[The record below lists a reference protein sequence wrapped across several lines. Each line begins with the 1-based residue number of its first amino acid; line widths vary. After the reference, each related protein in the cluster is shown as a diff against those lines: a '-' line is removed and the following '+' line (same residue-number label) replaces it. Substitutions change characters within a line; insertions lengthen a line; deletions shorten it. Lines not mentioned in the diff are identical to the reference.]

1 MCPIHIPGSPL
12 PAQVVPRKKVA
23 PSAGLPWVPFLT
35 SFFFVHCRAVGARV
49 RSHAQ
54 TGTRSNRLRNGS
66 VVMEASGR
74 PWRHIFPLGPALCA
88 RVDTIDNK
96 AFIRVS
102 MLDRFGLF
110 SRCQKC
116 GVHWRDMRSRGRR
129 TRGRYTCVRSFCLCF
144 CCSYTVVLFFFHP
157 FVSFYFFLF
166 PPSFRLCLLLARCW
180 LLLVLHA
187 PTASV
192 TRFTPTA
199 EAARHGAT
207 HSSFTLTH
215 SNIRFLLLGRCR
227 PRLRFPSNRHRT
239 SMSRLFYPP
248 VFILAIPTENGK
260 IRPKEPSR
268 SHHNP
273 DSARHN
279 GFSLARRCGEP
290 VWS

>member
-116 GVHWRDMRSRGRR
+116 GVHWRDVQSRGGGLVGD
-129 TRGRYTCVRSFCLCF
+129 TLVFGLSACVFAALILSFF
-144 CCSYTVVLFFFHP
+144 
-157 FVSFYFFLF
+157 
-166 PPSFRLCLLLARCW
+166 
-180 LLLVLHA
+180 
-187 PTASV
+187 
-192 TRFTPTA
+192 
-199 EAARHGAT
+199 
-207 HSSFTLTH
+207 SSFTPL
-215 SNIRFLLLGRCR
+215 FLFTFSSFPLLFVCVCY
-227 PRLRFPSNRHRT
+227 L
-239 SMSRLFYPP
+239 
-248 VFILAIPTENGK
+248 
-260 IRPKEPSR
+260 
-268 SHHNP
+268 P
-273 DSARHN
+273 DA
-279 GFSLARRCGEP
+279 GFSLSYMPQQP
-290 VWS
+290 V